1 MHGQSPT
8 STKPA
13 GATGNPAKSLSGKEK
28 VTLRMG
34 LKRTPMDPSAL
45 AFAAGREALV
55 GGKDYGSG
63 DVRVLDFEE
72 RRSHE
77 PFEKRAAGRVEGAE
91 VSFPSSVKGVGAIGN
106 RGFRPGVGK
115 RLRAVGVSPQSRQT
129 ITENR

>member
-13 GATGNPAKSLSGKEK
+13 GATGNPAKPMSGKEK
-28 VTLRMG
+28 ITLRMG
-34 LKRTPMDPSAL
+34 LKRTPMAPSAL
-45 AFAAGREALV
+45 AFGAGREALV

-72 RRSHE
+72 RRSQE

-91 VSFPSSVKGVGAIGN
+91 VFFPSSVKGMRPVEN
-106 RGFRPGVGK
+106 RGLRPGVGK
-115 RLRAVGVSPQSRQT
+115 RLPAVGVSPQSRQT
-129 ITENR
+129 AMENR